1 MLIKCKKKGINKIVL
16 VYFCKKNSMIKIGVL
31 GAGHLGKIHIRLLK
45 EIENF
50 EFVGFYDPDEENS
63 KKVAEEYNT
72 KAFSSITEL
81 LDSIDAVDIVTP
93 TISHFDC
100 AVDAIKKGKHVFIEK
115 PVTTTVEEAE
125 ELIKLAHEAGI
136 KI

>member
-1 MLIKCKKKGINKIVL
+1 MLIKCKKKGINNIVL
-16 VYFCKKNSMIKIGVL
+16 VYFCNKNSMIKIGVL

-63 KKVAEEYNT
+63 KKVAAEYNT

-100 AVDAIKKGKHVFIEK
+100 AVDAIKKGKHVFIE
-115 PVTTTVEEAE
+115 
-125 ELIKLAHEAGI
+125 
-136 KI
+136 